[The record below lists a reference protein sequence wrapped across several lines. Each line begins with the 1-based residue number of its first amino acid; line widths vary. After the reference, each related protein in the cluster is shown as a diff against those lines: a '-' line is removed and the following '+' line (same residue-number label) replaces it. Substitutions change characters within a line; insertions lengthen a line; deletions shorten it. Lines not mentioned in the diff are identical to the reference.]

1 MSDSRSRR
9 TVEAGNKSGEPGVV
23 LSLGVVFAGFA
34 MLGGWLM
41 FEGVQAVRAQQRDGF
56 AWIVVGAVVIALGGA
71 VAIAA

>member
-1 MSDSRSRR
+1 M
-9 TVEAGNKSGEPGVV
+9 